1 MGHHLVTFLIFLN
14 TPHPPKLHETSA
26 HRDSARLIHTLW
38 PWAVASARSIG
49 EAQWYGRRRGARHPA
64 LEAPREAMVVVF
76 STKESGEFWRKTQ
89 GFLKN
94 RFGKMEMMQRLVR
107 KQGFYTQT
115 QGFNSGAF
123 WSIDVYKCHKLRD
136 MNVCVCYSF
145 MTFFSTFIFNS
156 YSCVCVCFN
165 YLFIFNSSLNA
176 PRTGIV
182 GAQVTVAG
190 VCRGVFGPSLSICT
204 DWLRIPPGKQVAN

>member
-136 MNVCVCYSF
+136 MNVCVCVLFIYDIFFYIYIQQLF
-145 MTFFSTFIFNS
+145 M
-156 YSCVCVCFN
+156 CVCVFQLSFHIQQFLERAEDRN
-165 YLFIFNSSLNA
+165 RGSPSD
-176 PRTGIV
+176 
-182 GAQVTVAG
+182 
-190 VCRGVFGPSLSICT
+190 CRGGLSGGFWSIFIDLHGLIT
-204 DWLRIPPGKQVAN
+204 YTPW

>member
-1 MGHHLVTFLIFLN
+1 
-14 TPHPPKLHETSA
+14 
-26 HRDSARLIHTLW
+26 
-38 PWAVASARSIG
+38 
-49 EAQWYGRRRGARHPA
+49 
-64 LEAPREAMVVVF
+64 MVVVF

-136 MNVCVCYSF
+136 MNVCVCVIHLWHFFLHLYS
-145 MTFFSTFIFNS
+145 TVIHV
-156 YSCVCVCFN
+156 CVCVSI
-165 YLFIFNSSLNA
+165 IFSYSTVPWTRRGQESWEPKWLSRGFVGGFLVHLYRFARIDYVYPLVNRLQTNVCGHTHSWFTLDFFFFWVNQLCLWPFS
-176 PRTGIV
+176 IV
-182 GAQVTVAG
+182 S
-190 VCRGVFGPSLSICT
+190 C
-204 DWLRIPPGKQVAN
+204 